1 MRRYGRVAL
10 TGWRAAAVGAA
21 CTAFLGAAV
30 GGVPGAGICW
40 LGLFGPG
47 VMLIFGVLP
56 FWGQFRTNALYR
68 RMLPGLNSA
77 AVGLVFAAVL
87 SMAANARAASSAP
100 TYSTCVAVLAFYAA
114 QFVKLPA
121 GMWSKVK
128 APMVIVA
135 GGALGALGGAVGAY

>member
-1 MRRYGRVAL
+1 M
-10 TGWRAAAVGAA
+10 
-21 CTAFLGAAV
+21 

-121 GMWSKVK
+121 GRWSKVK